1 MIRLEMKARGSF
13 PKELLT
19 LFPQER
25 NAKVRRR
32 RKDKT
37 LVFTCK
43 GNTKNIDSQT
53 AEGLEYLIQVGFY
66 INADWKN
73 NSYNRSISDL
83 VAQVMAYKTTKMIL
97 GLE

>member
-1 MIRLEMKARGSF
+1 MIKLEMKAKGTF

-32 RKDKT
+32 REDKV

-43 GNTKNIDSQT
+43 GSTKNIDSQT
-53 AEGLEYLIQVGFY
+53 AEGLEHLIQVGFY

-73 NSYNRSISDL
+73 NTYNRSVSDL
-83 VAQVMAYKTTKMIL
+83 FAQVMAYETTKMIL